1 MMDEDG
7 DCGDEDGD
15 DCGCTCGDE
24 DGDEGYNYFMILVF
38 IFFINKRG
46 RN

>member
-7 DCGDEDGD
+7 DCGGCGDEEGD

-24 DGDEGYNYFMILVF
+24 DGDVGYNYFM
-38 IFFINKRG
+38 KKK
-46 RN
+46 